1 MEASQWYKC
10 YPSPHRVPSF
20 LHFFSLTNVP
30 RMTNEPI
37 SRQLEDLAARAGK
50 HEELFGNVDTLK
62 RQDPQV

>member
-1 MEASQWYKC
+1 
-10 YPSPHRVPSF
+10 
-20 LHFFSLTNVP
+20 
-30 RMTNEPI
+30 MTNEPI